1 MNTQFQLQTFD
12 KHQGWQT
19 LETFAHLTDADAREH
34 EIQESFTEQ
43 GLDVKTRVQRKP
55 EPAQG
60 NLAGMTKRQERNHF
74 LVSERDLPAQ
84 GKAQHSPLPWQVDF
98 AIEAT
103 FDDGGR
109 METVIEIMTDDHGDT
124 PCYATS
130 LENAKLIIASV
141 NHADKLAEALNDCM
155 FALSSRKFSSK
166 AYDKANAALAAYEA
180 AKS

>member
-84 GKAQHSPLPWQVDF
+84 GKAQHSPLPWHVCTLG
-98 AIEAT
+98 EN
-103 FDDGGR
+103 
-109 METVIEIMTDDHGDT
+109 T
-124 PCYATS
+124 PHTS
-130 LENAKLIIASV
+130 NISD
-141 NHADKLAEALNDCM
+141 ADALWRE
-155 FALSSRKFSSK
+155 SSE
-166 AYDKANAALAAYEA
+166 ALAAYEES
-180 AKS
+180 K